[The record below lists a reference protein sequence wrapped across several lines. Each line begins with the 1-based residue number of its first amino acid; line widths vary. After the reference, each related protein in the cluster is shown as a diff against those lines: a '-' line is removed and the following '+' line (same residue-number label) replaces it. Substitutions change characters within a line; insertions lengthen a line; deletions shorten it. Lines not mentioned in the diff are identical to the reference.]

1 MLPYSFPLRES
12 GPGVPTGGWAGGR
25 SPGAGVYPQG
35 CAGCPSPGQAHL
47 SQPLSPVQVVVT
59 IRGVVGL
66 RGDAMQG
73 PLQSCEKKGGYLQW
87 AGPTGLHTEPLG
99 APRPAGDGDQ
109 RAFGLVASQPPICF
123 DRISQMSTNDAE
135 LQAPRSFIVSASQGA
150 VSTASGHGA
159 ALFRLIH
166 HPAPRPCR
174 ETGLWGHSSAGLT
187 CPRAFSPAEWR
198 LKR

>member
-1 MLPYSFPLRES
+1 
-12 GPGVPTGGWAGGR
+12 
-25 SPGAGVYPQG
+25 
-35 CAGCPSPGQAHL
+35 
-47 SQPLSPVQVVVT
+47 
-59 IRGVVGL
+59 
-66 RGDAMQG
+66 MQG

-166 HPAPRPCR
+166 HPAREALQGNRSLGSQQCR
-174 ETGLWGHSSAGLT
+174 ADVSQGLLSS
-187 CPRAFSPAEWR
+187 
-198 LKR
+198 